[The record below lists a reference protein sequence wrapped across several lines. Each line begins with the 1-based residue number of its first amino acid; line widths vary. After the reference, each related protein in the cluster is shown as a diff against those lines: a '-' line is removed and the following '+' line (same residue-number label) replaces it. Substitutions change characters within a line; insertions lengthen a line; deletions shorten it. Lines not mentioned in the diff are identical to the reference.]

1 MSLFRDILL
10 METGF
15 LTILVSPL
23 ILFKSSNQDRYGTIS
38 KINIQSYQHMYPFPA
53 QAPCFA
59 IFI

>member
-1 MSLFRDILL
+1 

-38 KINIQSYQHMYPFPA
+38 KINIQSYKHMYPFPA
-53 QAPCFA
+53 QVPCFA

>member
-1 MSLFRDILL
+1 

-38 KINIQSYQHMYPFPA
+38 KINIYSHKHMYPFSSTGSLL
-53 QAPCFA
+53 CNFN
-59 IFI
+59 IIML